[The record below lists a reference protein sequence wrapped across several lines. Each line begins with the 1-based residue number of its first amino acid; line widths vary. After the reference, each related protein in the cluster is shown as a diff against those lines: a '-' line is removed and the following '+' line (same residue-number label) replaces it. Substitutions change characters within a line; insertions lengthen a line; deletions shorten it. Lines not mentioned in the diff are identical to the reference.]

1 MNTRII
7 EIVEL
12 GQPKS
17 LIQRENAPITE
28 LIETNILIKELNEQ
42 LALCNVVVTLPFEF
56 IICAAIWF
64 NDGNKYNH
72 QPKNVEY
79 GFVVLGRRHHNCF
92 SSVQSIGKA
101 LGYDKTLIVK
111 KGIVLEEKEKQG
123 FITNKDRFVDRIEAA
138 QIAYEAKQID
148 KPLKRLFSEDLY

>member
-1 MNTRII
+1 MTDISK
-7 EIVEL
+7 
-12 GQPKS
+12 QH
-17 LIQRENAPITE
+17 
-28 LIETNILIKELNEQ
+28 ETSPTDETAIGFMRCWQ
-42 LALCNVVVTLPFEF
+42 HVPFEF

-72 QPKNVEY
+72 QPKNVES
-79 GFVVLGRRHHNCF
+79 GFIVSGRRHHNCF

-111 KGIVLEEKEKQG
+111 KGIALEEKEKQG

-148 KPLKRLFSEDLY
+148 KPLKKLFSEDLY

>member
-1 MNTRII
+1 MTDISK
-7 EIVEL
+7 
-12 GQPKS
+12 QH
-17 LIQRENAPITE
+17 
-28 LIETNILIKELNEQ
+28 ETSPTDETAIGFMQ
-42 LALCNVVVTLPFEF
+42 CWQHVPFEF

-72 QPKNVEY
+72 QPKNIES

-101 LGYDKTLIVK
+101 LGCDKTLVLK
-111 KGIVLEEKEKQG
+111 KGIELEEREKQG

-148 KPLKRLFSEDLY
+148 KTLKKLYSEDLY